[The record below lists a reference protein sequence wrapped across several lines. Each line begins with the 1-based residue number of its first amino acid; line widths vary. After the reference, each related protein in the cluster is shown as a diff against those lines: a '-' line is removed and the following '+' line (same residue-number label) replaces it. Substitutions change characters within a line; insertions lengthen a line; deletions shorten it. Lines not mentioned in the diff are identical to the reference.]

1 MRKLGTFK
9 TLHRKPQPRGAER
22 KYVLTAD
29 SRSRLV
35 AIFSQMAE
43 KRRQTVKKIYQAA
56 KQFRQTVGLPAH
68 LAEQFDQA
76 VEQFCRLAELLCQAP
91 ILARNTS
98 FLLR

>member
-1 MRKLGTFK
+1 MTFGEIKLATFK
-9 TLHRKPQPRGAER
+9 TLHRKPQPRKAER
-22 KYVLTAD
+22 KYILTAD

-35 AIFSQMAE
+35 AVFCQMA
-43 KRRQTVKKIYQAA
+43 KLRRQTVQPFY
-56 KQFRQTVGLPAH
+56 QTVGLPAH

-98 FLLR
+98 PQLR